1 MITKKE
7 LKEWDLKAASLFA
20 VYDVDIRV
28 LLSEVRKLTEE
39 NAQLEIYKIDYQ
51 AVRSLCGLS
60 KSDDSV
66 ANFIDNLYG
75 RAESAE
81 AACSDFIQRA
91 KKR

>member
-1 MITKKE
+1 
-7 LKEWDLKAASLFA
+7 
-20 VYDVDIRV
+20 
-28 LLSEVRKLTEE
+28 
-39 NAQLEIYKIDYQ
+39 
-51 AVRSLCGLS
+51 VRSLCGLS